1 MWDIRDIIYGFFMGQ
16 PSPFG
21 LSSEIIP
28 FAAEANPYVVAG
40 SFSLT
45 GILAGAGECWE
56 EICQGVFGE
65 ALLELLQKAG
75 NGMQAARSTAG
86 NVMQSASSSITNTMN
101 RMANLRMQQL
111 ASQRA

>member
-1 MWDIRDIIYGFFMGQ
+1 MWDIQCIIYGFFMSQ

-21 LSSEIIP
+21 WSSEITP
-28 FAAEANPYVVAG
+28 LVAG
-40 SFSLT
+40 ENPFVIGPFSLT
-45 GILAGAGECWE
+45 SILAGAGEGWE
-56 EICQGVFGE
+56 DICQGALGQ
-65 ALLELLQKAG
+65 ALLELFQKAG
-75 NGMQAARSTAG
+75 NGMQAARNTAG